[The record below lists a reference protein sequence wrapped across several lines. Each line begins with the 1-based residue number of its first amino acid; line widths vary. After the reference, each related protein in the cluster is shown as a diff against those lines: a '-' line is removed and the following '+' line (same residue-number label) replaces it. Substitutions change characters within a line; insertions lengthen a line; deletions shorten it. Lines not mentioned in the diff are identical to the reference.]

1 MRGAVPGRN
10 GADGTRTHNLLDAT
24 EALSQLSYC
33 PLRRSS
39 VSAGGL
45 LLLSSERG
53 VLPSRSMAG
62 PSASNPKSGTKR
74 TKDPRDT
81 PAMRQYR
88 RFKEA
93 HPDCVLFF
101 RMGDF
106 YEMFDEDAQTV
117 HAALGLTLT
126 QRTTGIPMAGI
137 PWHAAEGYLHK
148 MIAQGYRVAVCDQV
162 QDPAEAKGVVDR
174 AVTRVLTPGTLID
187 ESLLDAGIANTTAF
201 ITIDDDAD
209 VAIIAMAELSTGRF
223 EVLRTDS
230 SSLVDEV
237 SRLGPS
243 ELLVTESCSDHPAVL
258 RAVAATGC
266 SLTKRPDWTTS
277 LNEGSRLLQS
287 HWRVG
292 TLEGWGFDS
301 SDPCIGAAGGLLRF
315 LLDTQPGD
323 DQSLSHLQP
332 PLLRDISGIM
342 RIDASTL
349 RHLEI
354 ERTMRTGQTD
364 GSLLDTLQSCV
375 TPMGRRM
382 LRDWLCFP
390 LTSLE
395 AIAARHD
402 LVGGFLGDDAAR
414 RDLIDTVGR
423 VQDVARI
430 AGRAAMGRA
439 TPRDLV
445 AIGHSIGQL
454 PALRERLELVPSAKT
469 LLAAIGDL
477 ADRLDPLGAEI
488 RRRCVDDPP
497 PHMREGG
504 LFRDG
509 IDTRLDASRSL
520 QRDGSVWLA
529 QYQVEL
535 AEATGIPSLK
545 VGFNRVF
552 GYYIEV
558 THTHTERVP
567 SDFVRKQ
574 TLKNA
579 ERYITDRLKEYEE
592 AATTAEARGIAREAT
607 MFGELVADVS
617 MHADALRELALTV
630 ATIDVLCAF
639 AQLAERHR
647 LTRPEMTNDLDL
659 EIIDGR
665 HPVLD
670 ARLGS
675 DFVPNDCLTCD
686 GAGTPTPLLLITGP
700 NMAGKST
707 YIRQIALITLMAQA
721 GCFVPAASTR
731 LGVVDRLFARI
742 GAADELHAGM
752 STFMVEMTETANIL
766 HNATEKSL
774 VILDE
779 IGRGTS
785 TLDGLSLAWAITESL
800 ASLGCRTLFATHYHE
815 ITDLGDRISGVGN
828 RHVAVQEWDDRI
840 VFLHRIKPGSTNRS
854 YGVHVGRLAGLP
866 ESVISR
872 AKAVL
877 DSLEVHHSTD
887 EVPAAAIADGEQM
900 SLFTQYLEHP
910 ALQRLLELDLEEMTP
925 MRAFDTLRDLKR
937 SADDR

>member
-1 MRGAVPGRN
+1 MP
-10 GADGTRTHNLLDAT
+10 
-24 EALSQLSYC
+24 
-33 PLRRSS
+33 RSHIS
-39 VSAGGL
+39 PRKQS
-45 LLLSSERG
+45 
-53 VLPSRSMAG
+53 
-62 PSASNPKSGTKR
+62 KSKN
-74 TKDPRDT
+74 PRDT
-81 PAMRQYR
+81 PAMRQFR
-88 RFKEA
+88 GFKEA
-93 HPDCVLFF
+93 YPDCVLFF

-106 YEMFDEDAQTV
+106 YEMFDEDAHTV
-117 HAALGLTLT
+117 HKALGLTLT
-126 QRTTGIPMAGI
+126 QRSSGIPMAGI

-148 MIAQGYRVAVCDQV
+148 MIVQGYRVAVCDQI

-187 ESLLDAGIANTTAF
+187 ESLLDAGMANTTAF
-201 ITIDDDAD
+201 ITIDDAAD
-209 VAIIAMAELSTGRF
+209 LATIATAELSTGRF
-223 EVLRTDS
+223 EVLRTDPNS
-230 SSLVDEV
+230 IVDEV

-243 ELLVTESCSDHPAVL
+243 ELLVTESCSEHPAIV
-258 RAVAATGC
+258 RAIAATGC
-266 SLTKRPDWTTS
+266 AITKRPDWTTS
-277 LNEGSRLLQS
+277 TDEGERLLRS
-287 HWRVG
+287 HWDVG
-292 TLEGWGFDS
+292 TLEGWGFQRGDI
-301 SDPCIGAAGGLLRF
+301 CIGAAGGLLRF
-315 LLDTQPGD
+315 LLDTRPGD
-323 DQSLSHLQP
+323 DQPLAHLQP
-332 PLLRDISGIM
+332 PHLRDISGVM

-390 LTSLE
+390 LTKLD
-395 AIAARHD
+395 AITARHD
-402 LVGGFLGDDAAR
+402 MVAAFLADGDAR
-414 RDLIDTVGR
+414 NDLIDTIGR
-423 VQDVARI
+423 IQDVARI

-439 TPRDLV
+439 TPRDL
-445 AIGHSIGQL
+445 AALGHSIGQL
-454 PALRERLELVPSAKT
+454 PALQERLDLIPAAAS
-469 LLAAIGDL
+469 LLASVGDL
-477 ADRLDPLGAEI
+477 NDQLGSVGDDI
-488 RRRCVDDPP
+488 RKRCVDDPP
-497 PHMREGG
+497 AHMREGG

-509 IDTRLDASRSL
+509 IDPQLDATRSL

-535 AEATGIPSLK
+535 TEATGIPSLK

-558 THTHTERVP
+558 THTHTDRVP
-567 SDFVRKQ
+567 HDFVRKQ

-592 AATTAEARGIAREAT
+592 EATTAQARGIAREAT
-607 MFGELVADVS
+607 LFAELVTTVS
-617 MHADALRELALTV
+617 MQADALRELSQTV

-647 LTRPEMTNDLDL
+647 LVRPNMTDGLDL

-675 DFVPNDCLTCD
+675 DFVPNDCVTQNESD
-686 GAGTPTPLLLITGP
+686 APTRLLLITGP

-707 YIRQIALITLMAQA
+707 YIRQIALISLMAQA
-721 GCFVPAASTR
+721 GCFVPATSAT

-785 TLDGLSLAWAITESL
+785 TLDGLSLAWAITEAL
-800 ASLGCRTLFATHYHE
+800 ATLGCRTLFATHYHE
-815 ITDLGDRISGVGN
+815 ITDLGERIGGVGN

-866 ESVISR
+866 EPVIER
-872 AKAVL
+872 AKRVL

-887 EVPAAAIADGEQM
+887 DVPAAAPAQDDQM
-900 SLFTQYLEHP
+900 NLFTQYVEHP
-910 ALQRLLELDLEEMTP
+910 AVQQLRELELDRMSP
-925 MRAFDTLRDLKR
+925 MEAFDALRALRQALKEPK
-937 SADDR
+937 

>member
-1 MRGAVPGRN
+1 MP
-10 GADGTRTHNLLDAT
+10 
-24 EALSQLSYC
+24 
-33 PLRRSS
+33 
-39 VSAGGL
+39 
-45 LLLSSERG
+45 
-53 VLPSRSMAG
+53 VLPSRSMAQS
-62 PSASNPKSGTKR
+62 PTSNPKSGTKR
-74 TKDPRDT
+74 AKDPRDT

-88 RFKEA
+88 RFKES

-106 YEMFDEDAQTV
+106 YEMFDEDAETV
-117 HAALGLTLT
+117 HKALGLTLT
-126 QRTTGIPMAGI
+126 QRTAGIPMAGI

-148 MIAQGYRVAVCDQV
+148 MIAQGYRVAVCDQI
-162 QDPAEAKGVVDR
+162 QDPSEAKGVVDR
-174 AVTRVLTPGTLID
+174 AVTRVITPGTLID
-187 ESLLDAGIANTTAF
+187 ESLLDAGAANTTAF
-201 ITIDDDAD
+201 ITIDDNAD
-209 VAIIAMAELSTGRF
+209 LAIIATAELSTGRF
-223 EVLRTDS
+223 EVLRTDPGS
-230 SSLVDEV
+230 VVDEV

-243 ELLVTESCSDHPAVL
+243 ELLVTESCSDHPAIARL
-258 RAVAATGC
+258 LAATGC

-277 LNEGSRLLQS
+277 LDEGSRLLKS
-287 HWRVG
+287 HWNVG
-292 TLEGWGFDS
+292 TLEGWGFAAD
-301 SDPCIGAAGGLLRF
+301 DPCVGTMGGLLRF

-323 DQSLSHLQP
+323 DQPLSHLQP
-332 PLLRDISGIM
+332 PLLRDISSVM

-354 ERTMRTGQTD
+354 ERTMRSGQTD

-390 LTSLE
+390 LTRID
-395 AIAARHD
+395 AITARHD
-402 LVGGFLGDDAAR
+402 IVAAFLADGDAR
-414 RDLIDTVGR
+414 SDLSDTVGR
-423 VQDVARI
+423 IQDVARI
-430 AGRAAMGRA
+430 ASRAAMGRA

-445 AIGHSIGQL
+445 ALGRSIGQL
-454 PALRERLELVPSAKT
+454 PALRERLDLIPAAKT
-469 LLAAIGDL
+469 LLAAVGDL
-477 ADRLDPLGAEI
+477 ADQLEPLGADI
-488 RRRCVDDPP
+488 RLRCVDDPP

-509 IDTRLDASRSL
+509 VDSQLDATRSL

-529 QYQVEL
+529 QYQLEL
-535 AEATGIPSLK
+535 TEATGIPSLK

-558 THTHTERVP
+558 THTHTDRVP
-567 SDFVRKQ
+567 PDFVRKQ

-592 AATTAEARGIAREAT
+592 GATTAEARGIAREAT
-607 MFGELVADVS
+607 LFAELVASVS
-617 MHADALRELALTV
+617 SQADALRELAQTV

-639 AQLAERHR
+639 AELAQRHR
-647 LTRPEMTNDLDL
+647 FVRPEMTSGLDL

-675 DFVPNDCLTCD
+675 DFVPNDCLTDD
-686 GAGTPTPLLLITGP
+686 GHDAPTRLLLITGP

-707 YIRQIALITLMAQA
+707 YIRQIALISLMAQA
-721 GCFVPAASTR
+721 GCFVPATSAR

-742 GAADELHAGM
+742 GASDELHAGM

-766 HNATEKSL
+766 HNATDRSL

-785 TLDGLSLAWAITESL
+785 TLDGLSLAWAITEAL
-800 ASLGCRTLFATHYHE
+800 ATRGCRTLFATHYHE
-815 ITDLGDRISGVGN
+815 ITDLGERIAGIGN

-866 ESVISR
+866 ESVIER
-872 AKAVL
+872 AKCVL

-887 EVPAAAIADGEQM
+887 DVPAVATARDEQM
-900 SLFTQYLEHP
+900 NLFTQYVEHP
-910 ALQRLLELDLEEMTP
+910 AMQRLRDMDIERMSP
-925 MRAFDTLRDLKR
+925 MEAFDAIRALRDSL
-937 SADDR
+937 DEH

>member
-1 MRGAVPGRN
+1 
-10 GADGTRTHNLLDAT
+10 
-24 EALSQLSYC
+24 
-33 PLRRSS
+33 
-39 VSAGGL
+39 
-45 LLLSSERG
+45 
-53 VLPSRSMAG
+53 
-62 PSASNPKSGTKR
+62 
-74 TKDPRDT
+74 
-81 PAMRQYR
+81 MRQYR
-88 RFKEA
+88 RFKKS

-106 YEMFDEDAQTV
+106 YEMFDEDAHTV
-117 HAALGLTLT
+117 HQALGLTLT
-126 QRTTGIPMAGI
+126 QRSSGIPMAGI

-148 MIAQGYRVAVCDQV
+148 MITQGYRVAVCDQI

-187 ESLLDAGIANTTAF
+187 ESLLDAGMANTTSLV
-201 ITIDDDAD
+201 TIEPAAD
-209 VAIIAMAELSTGRF
+209 CAIIATAELSTGRF
-223 EVLRTDS
+223 EVLRVDPG
-230 SSLVDEV
+230 SLVDEL

-243 ELLVTESCSDHPAVL
+243 ELLVTESYSEHPAIA

-266 SLTKRPDWTTS
+266 ALTRRPDWTTH
-277 LNEGSRLLQS
+277 LDEAARLLCE
-287 HWRVG
+287 HWSVG
-292 TLEGWGFDS
+292 TLEGWGFEAR
-301 SDPCIGAAGGLLRF
+301 DPCIGAAGGLLRF
-315 LLDTQPGD
+315 LLDTQPGG
-323 DQSLSHLQP
+323 DQPLSHLQP
-332 PLLRDISGIM
+332 PLLRDISGVM
-342 RIDASTL
+342 HIDASTL

-354 ERTMRTGQTD
+354 ERTIRTGQTD

-390 LTSLE
+390 LTRLD
-395 AIAARHD
+395 AITARHD
-402 LVGGFLGDDAAR
+402 TVAAFLADRGAR

-423 VQDVARI
+423 IQDVARI

-445 AIGHSIGQL
+445 ALGHSIGQL
-454 PALRERLELVPSAKT
+454 PALQERLELIPAAAT
-469 LLAAIGDL
+469 LLAAICDQGDVL
-477 ADRLDPLGAEI
+477 GPLGDDI
-488 RRRCVDDPP
+488 RHRCVDDPP
-497 PHMREGG
+497 PHMRDGG

-509 IDTRLDASRSL
+509 VDQQLDATRSL
-520 QRDGSVWLA
+520 QRDGSAWLA

-535 AEATGIPSLK
+535 AKSTGIPSLK

-558 THTHTERVP
+558 THTHSERVP
-567 SDFVRKQ
+567 HDFVRKQ

-579 ERYITDRLKEYEE
+579 ERYITDRLKAYEE
-592 AATTAEARGIAREAT
+592 EATTAQARGIAREAT
-607 MFGELVADVS
+607 MLTDLVTAVS
-617 MHADALRELALTV
+617 GLSEPLRELAQTV

-639 AQLAERHR
+639 ADLAERQQ
-647 LTRPEMTNDLDL
+647 LVRPEMTLGLDL
-659 EIIDGR
+659 EIVDGR

-675 DFVPNDCLTCD
+675 DFVPNSCTMSD
-686 GAGTPTPLLLITGP
+686 GQNAPTRLLLITGP

-721 GCFVPAASTR
+721 GCFVPAASAK

-742 GAADELHAGM
+742 GASDELHAGM

-785 TLDGLSLAWAITESL
+785 TLDGLSLAWAITEAL
-800 ASLGCRTLFATHYHE
+800 AALSCRTLFATHYHE
-815 ITDLGDRISGVGN
+815 ITDLGDRIAGVGN

-840 VFLHRIKPGSTNRS
+840 VFLHRITPGSTNRS

-866 ESVISR
+866 EAVLER
-872 AKAVL
+872 AKRVL

-887 EVPAAAIADGEQM
+887 EVPAAADTSNEQM
-900 SLFTQYLEHP
+900 SLFTQYVEHP
-910 ALQRLLELDLEEMTP
+910 SVKHLRELDLDHLSP
-925 MRAFDTLRDLKR
+925 MDAFDALRALRATLEDH
-937 SADDR
+937 